1 MRLENKI
8 ALLCGVGRGMGKAVA
23 MLYAQE
29 GATVVL
35 NARTTTHLEKTAS
48 EIKTHGGTAHIM
60 PGDISNKHKA
70 DQLVDEVT
78 NILGPVDTLY
88 SAAGGNFD
96 PGKKTTDINS
106 EFWDQTIQ
114 NTLNSYFNVTQSIRP
129 IMKENSG
136 GSIVAVAASFNV
148 RQSGN
153 AAYSAAKN
161 GIILASSGN
170 PRQFIQ
176 RRGRLLRTSKDK
188 PFAHIFDFIVVPN
201 YLSTTSENTANNE
214 PGRREIELSIFNKE
228 LRRIEEFSHLAIN
241 YDHAEEVISAIRE
254 EYEI

>member
-1 MRLENKI
+1 MRLKNKI

-60 PGDISNKHKA
+60 PGDISSKHKA

-78 NILGPVDTLY
+78 NKLGPVDTLY

-96 PGKKTTDINS
+96 PGKKTPDINS

-129 IMKENSG
+129 IMKENGG
-136 GSIVAVAASFNV
+136 GSIVAIAASFNV
-148 RQSGN
+148 RQAGN
-153 AAYSAAKN
+153 AAYSAAKT
-161 GIILASSGN
+161 GIIGLSGN
-170 PRQFIQ
+170 LAQEFHSDNIRVNTILAGLF
-176 RRGRLLRTSKDK
+176 RGRLPSNS
-188 PFAHIFDFIVVPN
+188 V
-201 YLSTTSENTANNE
+201 E
-214 PGRREIELSIFNKE
+214 PAEVTLH
-228 LRRIEEFSHLAIN
+228 RIGYPQDIAYAALFLASDESGWITGQALAV
-241 YDHAEEVISAIRE
+241 DGGVDIGARQLWEHER
-254 EYEI
+254 

>member
-1 MRLENKI
+1 MRLKNKI

-48 EIKTHGGTAHIM
+48 EIKTNGGTAHIM

-78 NILGPVDTLY
+78 TKLGPVDTLY

-114 NTLNSYFNVTQSIRP
+114 NTLNSYFNVAQSIRP

-153 AAYSAAKN
+153 AAYSAAKT
-161 GIILASSGN
+161 GIIGLSDNLAREFHTDNIRVNTILAGLFRGKLESDSVNPAEVTLHRTGYPQDIAYAALFLASDESGWITG
-170 PRQFIQ
+170 QSLAVDGGVDIG
-176 RRGRLLRTSKDK
+176 GRDLWKHES
-188 PFAHIFDFIVVPN
+188 
-201 YLSTTSENTANNE
+201 
-214 PGRREIELSIFNKE
+214 
-228 LRRIEEFSHLAIN
+228 
-241 YDHAEEVISAIRE
+241 
-254 EYEI
+254 